1 MDVHFQE
8 VKKPVC
14 MHFDSQK
21 ITNQSSAS
29 QISRGLT
36 CPSPNFGWIQRSI
49 EQLVI
54 SRDSWSCQ
62 SGTEVPT
69 EQKRIEASAADFEWF
84 WYILPRSTKG
94 FQIPPLCQFFLVQ
107 AKGGIVDLQGVWRDR
122 ASKHFKACGIISR
135 RLIDISAWETRAW
148 HAQYTSESSR
158 CVAYHGEMG
167 RKVLSKDNAIHQDT
181 CGNGDIAAQEVG
193 SFFSLILISFLWCVV
208 DVRWTDF
215 NGGSG
220 SRSNQRSVAILF
232 KSTNGCAPFVVV
244 LVHGSLVQ
252 CHYIILCCSCSIV
265 VESFSALGRLHHAKS
280 VHRALTSRLVRRIRR
295 KTR

>member
-1 MDVHFQE
+1 
-8 VKKPVC
+8 
-14 MHFDSQK
+14 
-21 ITNQSSAS
+21 
-29 QISRGLT
+29 L
-36 CPSPNFGWIQRSI
+36 W
-49 EQLVI
+49 
-54 SRDSWSCQ
+54 
-62 SGTEVPT
+62 
-69 EQKRIEASAADFEWF
+69 
-84 WYILPRSTKG
+84 
-94 FQIPPLCQFFLVQ
+94 VQ

-135 RLIDISAWETRAW
+135 RSIDISAWETRAW

-158 CVAYHGEMG
+158 CVAYHGEIG

-181 CGNGDIAAQEVG
+181 CGNGDIADQEVG

-252 CHYIILCCSCSIV
+252 CHYIILCCSIV
-265 VESFSALGRLHHAKS
+265 VESFSALGHLHHAKS
-280 VHRALTSRLVRRIRR
+280 VHRALTSWLVRRILAWHCGNYCHGLQKQG